1 MRVIGGRFGGL
12 TLYSPKGLETR
23 PTSDRAREALFNIL
37 GANVA
42 GARFLDLYA
51 GTGAV
56 GIESLSRG
64 AAAVTMVE
72 SASVELIRKNLAR
85 LPHAA
90 GAQLTHVIRGPVAQ
104 AARLMRERGERYDI
118 IFADPPWDGGL
129 EKETLAAAA
138 PLLEEEGVLIMETRH
153 KTPAPSPES
162 HCDAHGTPLTL
173 TQSRRYGDTVFHFY
187 RAAAI

>member
-12 TLYSPKGLETR
+12 TLYGPKGLETR

-37 GANVA
+37 GAKVT

-56 GIESLSRG
+56 GIEALSRG

-90 GAQLTHVIRGPVAQ
+90 GAQLTHVIRGGVEQ
-104 AARLMRERGERYDI
+104 AARTLCQRGERYDI
-118 IFADPPWDGGL
+118 IFADPPWDAGL
-129 EKETLAAAA
+129 EGETLRAAA
-138 PLLEEEGVLIMETRH
+138 PLLEEEGVLILEARH
-153 KTPAPSPES
+153 KTAAPSPEGM
-162 HCDAHGTPLTL
+162 CGAHGTPLTL

-187 RAAAI
+187 RTGS